1 MTEIKTNINHLKTY
15 LGDLEVQTDNLID
28 NRVKSSAPKAREI
41 AQKMKLILQ
50 DLRKDIQKS
59 ALEVPVKKRVK
70 KVEPAKAVV
79 EEVSAVVEEVSA
91 VVEAVI
97 EPEPPIEQTAA
108 SSEAK
113 PPRGELALVSGR
125 ASPRPAGSSGSTVEP
140 PKSAKKRRA
149 PVSKKSK

>member
-59 ALEVPVKKRVK
+59 ALKCPLKK
-70 KVEPAKAVV
+70 E
-79 EEVSAVVEEVSA
+79 
-91 VVEAVI
+91 
-97 EPEPPIEQTAA
+97 
-108 SSEAK
+108 
-113 PPRGELALVSGR
+113 
-125 ASPRPAGSSGSTVEP
+125 
-140 PKSAKKRRA
+140 
-149 PVSKKSK
+149 